1 MIYSA
6 VNAFEFEIGGQAN
19 MASFF
24 DIGFKN
30 SFDMDFGE
38 RSTVADFELSKNS
51 GSRELNFSAGSYL
64 KSKKQSFNIGGSLG
78 FGANYSYTDEG
89 ASTISIGY
97 SSFG

>member
-1 MIYSA
+1 
-6 VNAFEFEIGGQAN
+6 
-19 MASFF
+19 
-24 DIGFKN
+24 
-30 SFDMDFGE
+30 MDFGE
-38 RSTVADFELSKNS
+38 RSTVADFELSRNS

-97 SSFG
+97 SSFGGSFKWGKIYQANYLLDLTPVPQRE